1 MLVLYR
7 TSFVYVQ
14 ELRRERIVDETEID
28 SVVKKQKE
36 SVDNFVH
43 KCITNAYS
51 ILSAAIEW
59 KAFGETILNE
69 KATNLKEIER
79 LTEEINDLEAKYEE
93 EKKIWCGGHAVNE
106 IKKLR
111 NELEILQRSSHE
123 LQQEYDSVREKM
135 FTDERRI
142 AYLQRSNKELIDKHI
157 TCVED
162 SAELEGKLLKC
173 VKEKDELKDKLLKC
187 EEENKELKEKLFKC
201 QIDDISDDRPSG
213 SGSGSGSGSCSGSG
227 SAFVTEQSR
236 VPKPSLSGQKKNEI
250 GGEQTTAPTF
260 SSRRERTVY
269 GSESGKLFIIPY
281 SGSGFSGS
289 VMQTILEDADGGDND
304 IDRLFEWEVQ
314 RFICNEVI
322 QHLVKSGDVN
332 VHGCYQLLSHATGS
346 VIQNARDRKQLPRTA
361 EHISQYLKTN
371 RTSIFETLEE
381 IFFDGA
387 IPSGVENRIG

>member
-1 MLVLYR
+1 M
-7 TSFVYVQ
+7 
-14 ELRRERIVDETEID
+14 DETEID
-28 SVVKKQKE
+28 SVVKKHKE

-43 KCITNAYS
+43 KCIINANS

-111 NELEILQRSSHE
+111 NYLYNLARRHAEDEINKLRNELEILQRSHHE
-123 LQQEYDSVREKM
+123 LQQEYDSVKENM

-142 AYLQRSNKELIDKHI
+142 AYLQRSNKELIDKHM
-157 TCVED
+157 TCVGD
-162 SAELEGKLLKC
+162 RAELEGKLLKC
-173 VKEKDELKDKLLKC
+173 VKEKDELKDKLSKC

-201 QIDDISDDRPSG
+201 HVERRVQIDDISDDRP
-213 SGSGSGSGSCSGSG
+213 SGSG

-236 VPKPSLSGQKKNEI
+236 VPKPSLAGQKKNKI

-289 VMQTILEDADGGDND
+289 VMQTILEDADGMTSSGSSSLFLLLALVIYNTHKF
-304 IDRLFEWEVQ
+304 ILIYSPFTLNCALYSVFLGRLV
-314 RFICNEVI
+314 
-322 QHLVKSGDVN
+322 
-332 VHGCYQLLSHATGS
+332 
-346 VIQNARDRKQLPRTA
+346 
-361 EHISQYLKTN
+361 
-371 RTSIFETLEE
+371 
-381 IFFDGA
+381 
-387 IPSGVENRIG
+387 